1 MINCEKQ
8 YISIHHHKGLFMLQE
23 DKENTRTKI
32 SDSMMGGSYSSNM
45 PQKGTVRN
53 LTEKEIRMAKRGMF
67 VVVLL
72 LGLIAAACFY
82 IYFCV
87 LFGKF

>member
-32 SDSMMGGSYSSNM
+32 SDSMMGGSYQTNM
-45 PQKGTVRN
+45 PQKRSVRN
-53 LTEKEIRMAKRGMF
+53 LTKKENKVAKWGMF
-67 VVVLL
+67 VAVLL
-72 LGLIAAACFY
+72 ILLVGAACFY
-82 IYFCV
+82 
-87 LFGKF
+87 FGI

>member
-1 MINCEKQ
+1 
-8 YISIHHHKGLFMLQE
+8 MLQE
-23 DKENTRTKI
+23 DKENTKAKI
-32 SDSMMGGSYSSNM
+32 NEFMMGGSYSSNM

-53 LTEKEIRMAKRGMF
+53 LTEKEIRMAKWGMF

-82 IYFCV
+82 FR
-87 LFGKF
+87 F